1 MKVAIVGSGRLARE
15 LLEGLDPSDGT
26 CLHAWGDV
34 SAGSDMSV
42 VVHAGSG
49 RELAGVVA
57 YCERAQATLLE
68 LATGSTLENSR
79 PSFPVVLCPNTNI
92 LMLKFMSMV
101 ETGGPMFR
109 DYQVSIQESH
119 QSGKISAPGTALA
132 LAQSLGLPPEAIE
145 SVRDR
150 QRQSSEFAVP
160 ANHLDR
166 HAIHRISIR
175 DAGCAIYLEARVLDA
190 APYVRGVGQL
200 LRALQT
206 RRLAPGLH
214 AIGQLIQD
222 GWL

>member
-1 MKVAIVGSGRLARE
+1 MLNAGFQSSHDIDYFWLFFCYRYNFLTGYLGIATDITQRKATARLGRYLEEAERLADHVHVIDHGRVIAAGTPAAAAA
-15 LLEGLDPSDGT
+15 EGKS
-26 CLHAWGDV
+26 
-34 SAGSDMSV
+34 S
-42 VVHAGSG
+42 
-49 RELAGVVA
+49 
-57 YCERAQATLLE
+57 
-68 LATGSTLENSR
+68 
-79 PSFPVVLCPNTNI
+79 
-92 LMLKFMSMV
+92 
-101 ETGGPMFR
+101 
-109 DYQVSIQESH
+109 
-119 QSGKISAPGTALA
+119 TALA